1 MEPHSARRRLA
12 SRDNEGVGGVKEKEA
27 DLVGVCSSRAFYL
40 LDLVACWLVLLFFLG
55 KNQEKDE
62 ESEMSATTPTRTP
75 DHAGTA
81 SATASGSKG
90 RAPRSSSRPV
100 PDDPHAPE
108 MITRAWPHVREM
120 MSRRGYD
127 TAAMAPTIS
136 EAKARKTPLFRLLY
150 PQSQG
155 AIDAAL
161 ATARAAG
168 VRRARIDRPDGPILV
183 VFTGVPKINVD
194 TVRKVAAR
202 MTRPVTTKDSAPSTA
217 PQTTAPST
225 AGSLSG
231 LPHRALVLSCQGYTT
246 QVPARISE
254 SIAPGQHVELA
265 TYNQH
270 FFCPVDHWLVPPHD
284 VLSAPQKAA
293 LLARLGLAD
302 DTLLPR
308 QLRTDAVSRYYGLDP
323 GAVVHYRRP
332 VGTLEMFHYYRVVV
346 NN

>member
-1 MEPHSARRRLA
+1 
-12 SRDNEGVGGVKEKEA
+12 
-27 DLVGVCSSRAFYL
+27 
-40 LDLVACWLVLLFFLG
+40 
-55 KNQEKDE
+55 
-62 ESEMSATTPTRTP
+62 MSTRTP
-75 DHAGTA
+75 DSAAMPGTP
-81 SATASGSKG
+81 TASKG

-100 PDDPHAPE
+100 PDDPQAPE
-108 MITRAWPHVREM
+108 MIARAWPHVREM

-127 TAAMAPTIS
+127 IAPMAPTIS

-150 PQSQG
+150 PQSQE

-161 ATARAAG
+161 TTARAAG

-202 MTRPVTTKDSAPSTA
+202 MTRPATSPLAPSTPA
-217 PQTTAPST
+217 ATSAATSTTTA
-225 AGSLSG
+225 ASLNG

-346 NN
+346 A

>member
-1 MEPHSARRRLA
+1 
-12 SRDNEGVGGVKEKEA
+12 
-27 DLVGVCSSRAFYL
+27 
-40 LDLVACWLVLLFFLG
+40 
-55 KNQEKDE
+55 
-62 ESEMSATTPTRTP
+62 
-75 DHAGTA
+75 
-81 SATASGSKG
+81 
-90 RAPRSSSRPV
+90 
-100 PDDPHAPE
+100 
-108 MITRAWPHVREM
+108 MIARAWPHVREM

-127 TAAMAPTIS
+127 VAAMAPTIS

-150 PQSQG
+150 PQSQE

-161 ATARAAG
+161 AAARAAG

-202 MTRPVTTKDSAPSTA
+202 MTRPATSPLAPSTPA
-217 PQTTAPST
+217 ATTTAAT
-225 AGSLSG
+225 TTTIASLNG

-284 VLSAPQKAA
+284 VLSAAQKAA

-346 NN
+346 A

>member
-1 MEPHSARRRLA
+1 
-12 SRDNEGVGGVKEKEA
+12 
-27 DLVGVCSSRAFYL
+27 
-40 LDLVACWLVLLFFLG
+40 
-55 KNQEKDE
+55 
-62 ESEMSATTPTRTP
+62 MSTRTP
-75 DHAGTA
+75 EAANATPNSAANSTA
-81 SATASGSKG
+81 KG

-108 MITRAWPHVREM
+108 MIVRAWPHVREM

-127 TAAMAPTIS
+127 TSAMAPTIS

-150 PQSQG
+150 PQSQE

-161 ATARAAG
+161 AAARAAG
-168 VRRARIDRPDGPILV
+168 MRRARIDRPDGPMLV

-202 MTRPVTTKDSAPSTA
+202 MTRPAQPAKETSP
-217 PQTTAPST
+217 PM

-231 LPHRALVLSCQGYTT
+231 LPHRALVLSCHGYTT

-346 NN
+346 NGN

>member
-1 MEPHSARRRLA
+1 MSTRTPDSATA
-12 SRDNEGVGGVKEKEA
+12 TPGV
-27 DLVGVCSSRAFYL
+27 
-40 LDLVACWLVLLFFLG
+40 
-55 KNQEKDE
+55 
-62 ESEMSATTPTRTP
+62 ATTPT
-75 DHAGTA
+75 A
-81 SATASGSKG
+81 SKG

-127 TAAMAPTIS
+127 IAPMAPTIS

-150 PQSQG
+150 PQSQE

-161 ATARAAG
+161 AAARAAG
-168 VRRARIDRPDGPILV
+168 VRRARIDRPGGPILV

-202 MTRPVTTKDSAPSTA
+202 MTRPTAPPLAPSAPAATTTTTT
-217 PQTTAPST
+217 TTA
-225 AGSLSG
+225 SLNG

-346 NN
+346 V